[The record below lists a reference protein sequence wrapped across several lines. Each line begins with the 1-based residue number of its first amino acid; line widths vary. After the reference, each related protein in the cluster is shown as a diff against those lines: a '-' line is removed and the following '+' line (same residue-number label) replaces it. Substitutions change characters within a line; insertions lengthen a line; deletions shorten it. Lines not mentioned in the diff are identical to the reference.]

1 MNTSMTGEKQAQH
14 IVLGAGAWGTALA
27 IMLARDGKPVHL
39 VTRSVEKAKSINVMR
54 ENTAALPSIR
64 LPESL
69 LAYSATQESIL
80 QEFMLRD
87 SLSRA
92 PNAVILLATPAQ
104 ATRQAV
110 RDLTP
115 LLSLGHRLVI
125 TAKGLERDTQK
136 MMSTVVEQEAA
147 GQTIGILSGPSFAQD
162 VAKGLPTAV
171 TLAAS
176 SIEVAETLCTQLQG
190 SNFRPYASD
199 DLIGVQL
206 GGALK
211 NVLAIA
217 AGVVDGKGLGES
229 AKAALIT
236 RGFAELSRLSI
247 SQGARPETLAGLS
260 GLGDLVLTCSTAG
273 SRNFAFGR
281 SLGQGNKP
289 ADLLR
294 QGQPLAEGAKT
305 AAAALDLGRA
315 NHIDMPITQTVAAI
329 VEGDMSVDEAIAALM
344 ARPLKREH

>member
-1 MNTSMTGEKQAQH
+1 MIVPRAAQH
-14 IVLGAGAWGTALA
+14 LVLGAGAWGTALA
-27 IMLARDGKPVHL
+27 IMLARDGKPVCL
-39 VTRSVEKAKSINVMR
+39 LTRSEEKARQINALR

-64 LPESL
+64 LPASL
-69 LAYSATQESIL
+69 TAYSATQESIL
-80 QEFMLRD
+80 QD

-92 PNAVILLATPAQ
+92 PSAVILLAMPAQ
-104 ATRQAV
+104 TTRQAV
-110 RDLTP
+110 KDIAP
-115 LLSLGHRLVI
+115 LLGQNHRLVI

-136 MMSTVVEQEAA
+136 SMSTLVAEETS
-147 GQTIGILSGPSFAQD
+147 GQTIGVLSGPSFAHD

-171 TLAAS
+171 TLAAA
-176 SIEVAETLCTQLQG
+176 SIEAAEILCTDLQG
-190 SNFRPYASD
+190 EAFRPYASD
-199 DLIGVQL
+199 DMIGVQL

-217 AGVVDGKGLGES
+217 AGIVEGKGLGES

-236 RGFAELSRLSI
+236 RGFAELSRIAI
-247 SQGARPETLAGLS
+247 SQGARAETLAGLS

-273 SRNFAFGR
+273 SRNFAFGY

-289 ADLLR
+289 ADLMQ

-315 NHIDMPITQTVAAI
+315 NQIDMPITETVAAI
-329 VEGDMSVDEAIAALM
+329 VEGGMSVDEAIHALM

>member
-1 MNTSMTGEKQAQH
+1 MTTTMSRQEPAQH

-39 VTRSVEKAKSINVMR
+39 VTRSEEKAKQINRMR
-54 ENTAALPSIR
+54 ENASALPAIR

-69 LAYSATQESIL
+69 LAYSATQESV
-80 QEFMLRD
+80 LRD
-87 SLSRA
+87 LLTRA
-92 PNAVILLATPAQ
+92 PEAVILLATPAQ

-110 RDLTP
+110 RDLIP
-115 LLSLGHRLVI
+115 FLGQGHQLVI

-136 MMSTVVEQEAA
+136 MMSTVVAQEAT
-147 GQTIGILSGPSFAQD
+147 GQTIGILSGPSFAHD

-176 SIEVAETLCTQLQG
+176 SIEVAEALSTKLQG

-217 AGVVDGKGLGES
+217 AGVVEGKGLGES

-236 RGFAELSRLSI
+236 RGFAELSRLAI
-247 SQGARPETLAGLS
+247 SQGAKAETLAGLS

-281 SLGQGNKP
+281 KLGEGNKP
-289 ADLLR
+289 AYLLQ

-305 AAAALDLGRA
+305 ASAALDLGRA
-315 NHIDMPITQTVAAI
+315 NQIDMPITQTVAAI

>member
-1 MNTSMTGEKQAQH
+1 MSHVQSAQH
-14 IVLGAGAWGTALA
+14 IVIGAGAWGTALA
-27 IMLARDGKPVHL
+27 IMLARNGQPVHL
-39 VTRSVEKAKSINVMR
+39 VTRSDEKAQQINAMR
-54 ENTAALPSIR
+54 ENTSALPSIR

-69 LAYSATQESIL
+69 LAYSATQESAL
-80 QEFMLRD
+80 QD
-87 SLSRA
+87 SLTRA
-92 PNAVILLATPAQ
+92 PEAVVLLAMPAQ

-110 RDLTP
+110 RDLAP
-115 LLSLGHRLVI
+115 LLSSGHRLVI
-125 TAKGLERDTQK
+125 TAKGLERGTQQ
-136 MMSTVVEQEAA
+136 MMSTVAAQEAS
-147 GQTIGILSGPSFAQD
+147 GQTVGVLSGPSFAHD

-171 TLAAS
+171 TLAAP
-176 SIEVAETLCTQLQG
+176 SIEMAQTLCIDLQG

-217 AGVVDGKGLGES
+217 AGVVEGKGLGES

-236 RGFAELSRLSI
+236 RGFAELSRLAI
-247 SQGARPETLAGLS
+247 SQGARAETLVGLS

-273 SRNFAFGR
+273 SRNFAFGH
-281 SLGQGNKP
+281 SLGQGNNP
-289 ADLLR
+289 ADLL
-294 QGQPLAEGAKT
+294 QNGQPLAEGAKT

-315 NHIDMPITQTVAAI
+315 NNIDMPITQTVADI
-329 VEGDMSVDEAIAALM
+329 VEGDMSVDQAIAALM

>member
-1 MNTSMTGEKQAQH
+1 MNHDQSAQH
-14 IVLGAGAWGTALA
+14 IVIGAGAWGTALA
-27 IMLARDGKPVHL
+27 IMLARDGQPVHL
-39 VTRSVEKAKSINVMR
+39 VTRSDEKAQQINAMR
-54 ENTAALPSIR
+54 ENASALPSIR

-69 LAYSATQESIL
+69 LAYSVVQESAL
-80 QEFMLRD
+80 QD
-87 SLSRA
+87 SLTRA
-92 PNAVILLATPAQ
+92 PEAVVLLAMPAQ

-110 RDLTP
+110 CELAP
-115 LLSLGHRLVI
+115 LLGTGHRLVI
-125 TAKGLERDTQK
+125 TAKGLERGTQQ
-136 MMSTVVEQEAA
+136 MMSTVVAQEAS
-147 GQTIGILSGPSFAQD
+147 GQTIGILSGPSFAHD

-171 TLAAS
+171 TLAAP
-176 SIEVAETLCTQLQG
+176 SIEVAQALCVDLRG

-217 AGVVDGKGLGES
+217 AGVVEGKGLGES

-236 RGFAELSRLSI
+236 RGFAELSRLAI
-247 SQGARPETLAGLS
+247 SQGARAETLVGLS

-273 SRNFAFGR
+273 SRNFAFGHR
-281 SLGQGNKP
+281 LGRGVKP
-289 ADLLR
+289 ADLL
-294 QGQPLAEGAKT
+294 QSGQPLAEGAKT

-315 NHIDMPITQTVAAI
+315 NNIDMPITQTVADI

>member
-1 MNTSMTGEKQAQH
+1 MTGKEPTKH
-14 IVLGAGAWGTALA
+14 IIMGAGAWGTALA

-39 VTRSVEKAKSINVMR
+39 VARSKEKAKQINTQR
-54 ENTAALPSIR
+54 ENASALPSIR

-69 LAYSATQESIL
+69 IAYSAKQDTTL
-80 QEFMLRD
+80 QA
-87 SLSRA
+87 SLSRV
-92 PNAVILLATPAQ
+92 PDAVILLAMPAQ

-110 RDLTP
+110 RDLAP
-115 LLSLGHRLVI
+115 HLGSTHRLVI

-136 MMSTVVEQEAA
+136 LLSTVVGEETKAQS
-147 GQTIGILSGPSFAQD
+147 IGILSGPSFAHD
-162 VAKGLPTAV
+162 VAKGLPTAI

-176 SIEVAETLCTQLQG
+176 SIEQAEALCMSLQG
-190 SNFRPYASD
+190 INFRPYASD

-217 AGVVDGKGLGES
+217 AGVVEGKGLGES

-236 RGFAELSRLSI
+236 RGFAELSRLAI
-247 SQGARPETLAGLS
+247 SQGAKAETLVGLS

-273 SRNFAFGR
+273 SRNFAFGYA
-281 SLGQGNKP
+281 LGQGNKA
-289 ADLLR
+289 ADLLQ

-305 AAAALDLGRA
+305 ATAALQLGQA
-315 NHIDMPITQTVAAI
+315 NQIDMPITQTVAAI
-329 VEGDMSVDEAIAALM
+329 VEGGMSVDEAIAALM

>member
-1 MNTSMTGEKQAQH
+1 MSHVQSAQH
-14 IVLGAGAWGTALA
+14 IVIGAGAWGTALA
-27 IMLARDGKPVHL
+27 IMLARNGRPVLL
-39 VTRSVEKAKSINVMR
+39 VTRSDEKAQQINAMR
-54 ENTAALPSIR
+54 QNASALPSIR

-69 LAYSATQESIL
+69 LAYSATQESAL
-80 QEFMLRD
+80 QD
-87 SLSRA
+87 SLIRA
-92 PNAVILLATPAQ
+92 PEAVVLLAMPAQ

-110 RDLTP
+110 RDLAP
-115 LLSLGHRLVI
+115 LLSSGHRLVI
-125 TAKGLERDTQK
+125 TAKGLERGTQQ
-136 MMSTVVEQEAA
+136 MMSTVVAQETS
-147 GQTIGILSGPSFAQD
+147 GQTIGILSGPSFAHD

-171 TLAAS
+171 TLAAP
-176 SIEVAETLCTQLQG
+176 SIEMAQALCIDLQG

-217 AGVVDGKGLGES
+217 AGVVEGKGLGES

-236 RGFAELSRLSI
+236 RGFAELSRLAI
-247 SQGARPETLAGLS
+247 SQGARAETLVGLS

-273 SRNFAFGR
+273 SRNFAFGH

-289 ADLLR
+289 ADLL
-294 QGQPLAEGAKT
+294 QNGQPLAEGAKT

-315 NHIDMPITQTVAAI
+315 NNIDMPITQTVADI

>member
-1 MNTSMTGEKQAQH
+1 MSHVQSAQH
-14 IVLGAGAWGTALA
+14 IVIGAGAWGTALA
-27 IMLARDGKPVHL
+27 IMLARNGQSVHL
-39 VTRSVEKAKSINVMR
+39 VTRSDEKAQQINAIR
-54 ENTAALPSIR
+54 ENASALPSIR

-69 LAYSATQESIL
+69 LACSATQESAL
-80 QEFMLRD
+80 QD
-87 SLSRA
+87 SLTRA
-92 PNAVILLATPAQ
+92 PEAVVLLAMPAQ

-110 RDLTP
+110 RDLAP
-115 LLSLGHRLVI
+115 LISSGHRLVI
-125 TAKGLERDTQK
+125 TAKGLERGTQQ
-136 MMSTVVEQEAA
+136 MMSTVVAQEAS
-147 GQTIGILSGPSFAQD
+147 GQTVGVLSGPSFAHD

-171 TLAAS
+171 TLAAP
-176 SIEVAETLCTQLQG
+176 SIEMAQALCADLQG

-217 AGVVDGKGLGES
+217 AGVVEGKGLGES

-236 RGFAELSRLSI
+236 RGFAELSRLAI
-247 SQGARPETLAGLS
+247 SQSARAETLVGLS

-273 SRNFAFGR
+273 SRNFAFGH
-281 SLGQGNKP
+281 SLGQGNNP
-289 ADLLR
+289 ADLL
-294 QGQPLAEGAKT
+294 QNGQPLAEGAKT

-315 NHIDMPITQTVAAI
+315 NNIDMPITQTVADI
-329 VEGDMSVDEAIAALM
+329 VEGDMSVDQAIAALM

>member
-1 MNTSMTGEKQAQH
+1 LSSNRPTQP
-14 IVLGAGAWGTALA
+14 VVFGAGAWGTALA
-27 IMLARDGKPVHL
+27 IMLARKGQPVSL
-39 VTRSVEKAKSINVMR
+39 ITRSAEKARQINEMR
-54 ENTAALPSIR
+54 ENTGILPSIR

-69 LAYSATQESIL
+69 TAHSATQES
-80 QEFMLRD
+80 
-87 SLSRA
+87 
-92 PNAVILLATPAQ
+92 VIQDLLAQAPETVVLLAMPAQ

-110 RDLTP
+110 RGLASW
-115 LLSLGHRLVI
+115 LGSGHRLVI
-125 TAKGLERDTQK
+125 TAKGLERGTQK
-136 MMSTVVEQEAA
+136 SMSTVVAEETS
-147 GQTIGILSGPSFAQD
+147 GQTLGVLSGPSFAHD

-176 SIEVAETLCTQLQG
+176 SIEVAQALCVDLQG
-190 SNFRPYASD
+190 ENFRPYASD

-217 AGVVDGKGLGES
+217 AGIVEGKGLGES

-236 RGFAELSRLSI
+236 RGFAELSRLSV
-247 SQGARPETLAGLS
+247 SQGAKPETLVGLS

-273 SRNFAFGR
+273 SRNFAFGH

-289 ADLLR
+289 TDLL
-294 QGQPLAEGAKT
+294 QAGQPLAEGAKT
-305 AAAALDLGRA
+305 AAAAIDLGRA
-315 NHIDMPITQTVAAI
+315 HGIDMPITQTVAAI
-329 VEGDMSVDEAIAALM
+329 VEGDMSVDEAIATLM

>member
-1 MNTSMTGEKQAQH
+1 MSSSQPANH
-14 IVLGAGAWGTALA
+14 IVIGAGAWGTALA

-39 VTRSVEKAKSINVMR
+39 LARSEEKANQINARR
-54 ENTAALPSIR
+54 ENAAALPSIR
-64 LPESL
+64 LPDSL
-69 LAYSATQESIL
+69 IAYSVTQDSKL
-80 QEFMLRD
+80 QDAL
-87 SLSRA
+87 SLASD
-92 PNAVILLATPAQ
+92 AVILLAVPAQ

-115 LLSLGHRLVI
+115 SLGPRHRLVI
-125 TAKGLERDTQK
+125 TAKGLERGSQK
-136 MMSTVVEQEAA
+136 MMSTVVAEEVD
-147 GQTIGILSGPSFAQD
+147 GQTIGILSGPSFAHD
-162 VAKGLPTAV
+162 VAKGLPTAI

-176 SIEVAETLCTQLQG
+176 SIEVAEAFCSELQG

-199 DLIGVQL
+199 DMIGVQL

-217 AGVVDGKGLGES
+217 AGVVEGKGLGES

-247 SQGARPETLAGLS
+247 SQGAKPETLTGLS

-273 SRNFAFGR
+273 SRNFAFGY
-281 SLGQGNKP
+281 SLGQGNEA
-289 ADLLR
+289 ADLLKK
-294 QGQPLAEGAKT
+294 GQPLAEGAKT
-305 AAAALDLGRA
+305 ATAALNLGRD
-315 NHIDMPITQTVAAI
+315 NQIDMPITQTVAAI
-329 VEGDMSVDEAIAALM
+329 VEGDMSVDEAITALM

>member
-1 MNTSMTGEKQAQH
+1 MSYVQSAQH
-14 IVLGAGAWGTALA
+14 IVIGAGAWGTALA
-27 IMLARDGKPVHL
+27 IMLARDGQPVHL
-39 VTRSVEKAKSINVMR
+39 VTRSDEKAQQINAVR
-54 ENTAALPSIR
+54 KNVSALPSIR

-69 LAYSATQESIL
+69 LAYSVAQESAL
-80 QEFMLRD
+80 QD
-87 SLSRA
+87 SLTRA
-92 PNAVILLATPAQ
+92 PEAVVLLAMPAQ

-110 RDLTP
+110 RDLAP
-115 LLSLGHRLVI
+115 LLSSGHRLVI
-125 TAKGLERDTQK
+125 TAKGLERGTQQ
-136 MMSTVVEQEAA
+136 MMSTVVAQEAS
-147 GQTIGILSGPSFAQD
+147 GQTVGVLSGPSFAHD

-171 TLAAS
+171 TLAAP
-176 SIEVAETLCTQLQG
+176 SIEMAQALCVDLQG

-217 AGVVDGKGLGES
+217 AGVVEGKGLGES

-236 RGFAELSRLSI
+236 RGFAELSRLAI
-247 SQGARPETLAGLS
+247 SQGAHAETLVGLS

-273 SRNFAFGR
+273 SRNFAFGH

-289 ADLLR
+289 DDLL
-294 QGQPLAEGAKT
+294 QNGQPLAEGAKT

-315 NHIDMPITQTVAAI
+315 NNIDMPITQTVADI
-329 VEGDMSVDEAIAALM
+329 VEGDMSVDQAIAALM